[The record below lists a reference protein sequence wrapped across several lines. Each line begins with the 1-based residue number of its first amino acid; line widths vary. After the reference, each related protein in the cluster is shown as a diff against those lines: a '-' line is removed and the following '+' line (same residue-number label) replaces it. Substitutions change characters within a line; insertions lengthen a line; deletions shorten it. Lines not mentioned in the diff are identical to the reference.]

1 MLRCSVCGSTYDE
14 AALPW
19 RCACGAP
26 LDWVIGAG
34 VRTPDDLSGRPASLW
49 RYREVL
55 PCGNDD
61 GCGPVSL
68 GEGMTPLVRAA
79 WDGAEILWKL
89 DFLCPTGS
97 YKDRGASVLMSRLRD
112 LGVRDIIEDSSGN
125 AGAAMAAY
133 SARAGVRCRIF
144 VPDYTSEGKCV
155 QISSYGAELVRVAG
169 SREDTTAA
177 AERAAQTEG
186 TYYASHNWSP
196 YFAHG
201 VKTLAY
207 ELVEELG
214 GAVPDSVIVP
224 AGQGSLVLGCDH
236 AFSEML
242 ASGRIAKRPR
252 IYAVQAAHCAPLYRA
267 FSDGSQE
274 PATIEKHETIAEGIS
289 SALPVR
295 GRQVLAAVRRSG
307 GAVLTVDEDEIAPGC
322 FRLARL
328 GLYVE
333 PTSSVVGAAVSR
345 LLKTGA
351 IRPDERTAA
360 VLTGTGLKA
369 TDKILHL
376 AERNEGGRPTHG

>member
-14 AALPW
+14 ATLPW
-19 RCACGAP
+19 RCVCGAP
-26 LDWVIGAG
+26 LDWASGDS
-34 VRTPDDLSGRPASLW
+34 VRLPGDLSGRPASLW

-55 PCGNDD
+55 PRGKDD
-61 GCGPVSL
+61 GNGPVSL

-79 WDGAEILWKL
+79 WDGADILWKL

-97 YKDRGASVLMSRLRD
+97 YKDRGASVLMNRLRD
-112 LGVRDIIEDSSGN
+112 LGVREIIEDSSGN

-155 QISSYGAELVRVAG
+155 QIGSYGAELVRVPG
-169 SREDTTAA
+169 SREETTAA
-177 AERAAQTEG
+177 AERAAQAEG

-207 ELVEELG
+207 ELVEALG
-214 GAVPDSVIVP
+214 SVPDSVVVP

-252 IYAVQAAHCAPLYRA
+252 IYAVQAANCAPLYRA
-267 FSDGSQE
+267 FTDGSSE
-274 PATIEKHETIAEGIS
+274 PSKIEKRETIAEGIS

-307 GAVLTVDEDEIAPGC
+307 GAVLAVDEDEIAPCC
-322 FRLARL
+322 FRLARM
-328 GLYVE
+328 GFYVE
-333 PTSSVVGAAVSR
+333 PTSAIVGAAVSR

-351 IRPDERTAA
+351 IRPEERTAA

-376 AERNEGGRPTHG
+376 AERNGEGRTTHG